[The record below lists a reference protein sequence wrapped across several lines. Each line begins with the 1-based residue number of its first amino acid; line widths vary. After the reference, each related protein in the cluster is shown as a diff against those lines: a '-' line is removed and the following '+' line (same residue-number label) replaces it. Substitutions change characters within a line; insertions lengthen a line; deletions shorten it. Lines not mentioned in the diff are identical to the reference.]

1 MERQIDNRQTITA
14 EEDARLVKSILDGNR
29 VGFRMLINRHAT
41 TVRMFVA
48 RFIPLLEDEEE
59 VTQDVFMKAYESLHR
74 FDAEKAYF
82 KTWLLRIAYHT
93 ALKHLRNESRLELVG
108 LEGLEL
114 ETISDEATDAV
125 LGDTTSYRL
134 ILLKQAVSQLAPDD
148 QMLISLYYYDGHP
161 LKEIA
166 YIVDRTDSYLS
177 SRLQWLRK
185 KIYQTVIQLE
195 RNEKD

>member
-1 MERQIDNRQTITA
+1 MERQMGNRQTVTA

-29 VGFRMLINRHAT
+29 VSFRMLINRHAA

-48 RFIPLLEDEEE
+48 RFIPMLEDEEE
-59 VTQDVFMKAYESLHR
+59 VTQDVFMKAYESLQR
-74 FDAEKAYF
+74 FDTEKANF
-82 KTWLLRIAYHT
+82 KTWLLRIAYH
-93 ALKHLRNESRLELVG
+93 AVLKHLRNESRLELVE
-108 LEGLEL
+108 LEGLRL

-125 LGDTTSYRL
+125 LEDTTSHRL
-134 ILLKQAVSQLAPDD
+134 TLLKQAVSQLAPDD

>member
-1 MERQIDNRQTITA
+1 MERQIGNRQIVIA

-29 VGFRMLINRHAT
+29 VGFRMLINRHAA
-41 TVRMFVA
+41 TVRMFVT
-48 RFIPLLEDEEE
+48 RFVPLLEDEEE
-59 VTQDVFMKAYESLHR
+59 VTQDVFMKAYESLQR
-74 FDAEKAYF
+74 FDAEKANL
-82 KTWLLRIAYHT
+82 KTWLLRIAYHA
-93 ALKHLRNESRLELVG
+93 ALKHLRNESRLELVE
-108 LEGLEL
+108 LEGLAL
-114 ETISDEATDAV
+114 DGISDEATDAL
-125 LGDTTSYRL
+125 LGDTSSHRL
-134 ILLKQAVSQLAPDD
+134 TLLKQAVSQLAPDD

-161 LKEIA
+161 LREIA

>member
-1 MERQIDNRQTITA
+1 MERQIGNRQTVTA
-14 EEDARLVKSILDGNR
+14 EEDARLVKSILEGNIA
-29 VGFRMLINRHAT
+29 GFRMLINRHAA

-59 VTQDVFMKAYESLHR
+59 VTQDVFMKAYESLQR
-74 FDAEKAYF
+74 FDAEKANF
-82 KTWLLRIAYHT
+82 KTWLLHIAYHA
-93 ALKHLRNESRLELVG
+93 ALKHLRNESRLELVE
-108 LEGLEL
+108 LEGMEL
-114 ETISDEATDAV
+114 DGLSDEATDAL
-125 LGDTTSYRL
+125 LGDTSSHRL
-134 ILLKQAVSQLAPDD
+134 TLLEQAVSQLAPDD
-148 QMLISLYYYDGHP
+148 QMLISLYYYDRHS
-161 LKEIA
+161 LREIA